1 MAHTGRGPGRS
12 LLLWTAVTLLFV
24 LAKHATWRDPHFWDA
39 LGCYVAQARFIARHG
54 LDLGAYPALVF
65 LRPPL
70 FTGLL
75 AAAIRLGGDTPLTL
89 HLITCAIGALTLPAT
104 YLICRRLGGERACA
118 ALAAALCAATPLFFA
133 QAGLVQSDLPATALC
148 AWAWA
153 LLLSGRTAAFVV
165 LTSLAVLTKE
175 SAYFLCAPA
184 ALLLLMRA
192 PRGRSP
198 LSARAL
204 VPAALPGVVLCAWEL
219 AHRLI
224 MGSVFSPIYADN
236 FGPRHLPN
244 AFMHQ
249 FIEGG
254 RPLLLVAAGL
264 AVAPAL
270 RDRGAPARAEV
281 LATALCVLILPFCF
295 PASLP
300 RYMLLA
306 LPQLCAL
313 AALGLFRLRGPRRV
327 GAAAVLLGALLA
339 LFQERSI
346 HGNMGFHLERNM
358 AYRGLLQVQAQ
369 AAQEIAI
376 AIAAAGP
383 GKLVATFPMAEVLS
397 SAPGDGYLPAPLH
410 VTAAEPDVSARALCG
425 HDLLVDDCQGMSMGP
440 ALDALR
446 RAGAL
451 VPWRRFGAGDQEIR
465 VYRIDRSRCP

>member
-1 MAHTGRGPGRS
+1 MARI
-12 LLLWTAVTLLFV
+12 LLWSAITLLFV
-24 LAKHATWRDPHFWDA
+24 LTKHATWRDPHFWDA
-39 LGCYVAQARFIARHG
+39 LGCYVAQARFIAQHG
-54 LDLGAYPALVF
+54 LDLSAYPALVF

-75 AAAIRLGGDTPLTL
+75 AAAIRLGGDTPLAL
-89 HLITCAIGALTLPAT
+89 HLITCVVGSLTLPAV
-104 YLICRRLGGERACA
+104 YQICRRLGGDRACA
-118 ALAAALCAATPLFFA
+118 ATAAALCAATPLFFA

-153 LLLSGRTAAFVV
+153 LLLSGRTAAFAV
-165 LTSLAVLTKE
+165 LASLAVLTKE

-184 ALLLLMRA
+184 ALLLFLRA
-192 PRGRSP
+192 PRERLLLG
-198 LSARAL
+198 AL
-204 VPAALPGVVLCAWEL
+204 VPAALPGVALCAWEL

-254 RPLLLVAAGL
+254 RPLLLLAAGL
-264 AVAPAL
+264 AVVPAL
-270 RDRGAPARAEV
+270 RDRAAPARPEV

-313 AALGLFRLRGPRRV
+313 AALGLSRLHGARRV
-327 GAAAVLLGALLA
+327 GATALLLGLLLA

-369 AAQEIAI
+369 AAQQIAA
-376 AIAAAGP
+376 AIAAAEP
-383 GKLVATFPMAEVLS
+383 LKLVATFPMAEVLS
-397 SAPGDGYLPAPLH
+397 SAPGDGYLPAPLR
-410 VTAAEPDVSARALCG
+410 VTAAEPDVSVQALCG
-425 HDLLVDDCQGMSMGP
+425 HDLLVDDRQGMPMGP
-440 ALDALR
+440 ALDTLR
-446 RAGAL
+446 QAGAL
-451 VPWRRFGAGDQEIR
+451 LPWRSFGAGDQEIR
-465 VYRIDRSRCP
+465 VYRIDRSRCPYTVSH